1 MTTINLRVYGIV
13 VTLDGRG
20 SGSISSDL
28 KEAGGM
34 KDNVAYN
41 AAISGIESLILAQA
55 CMGCDVTSPA
65 YLEALEVAVEACSNN
80 LS

>member
-13 VTLDGRG
+13 VTLDGKG

-28 KEAGGM
+28 KEDGH
-34 KDNVAYN
+34 VAYN
-41 AAISGIESLILAQA
+41 AAINGVESLILAQA

-65 YLEALEVAVEACSNN
+65 YLEALEVAVEACNNN